1 MIEKILVVVFGCS
14 PLIIV
19 GTLFLG
25 DSIMTQLSRVR
36 AEREERQ

>member
-1 MIEKILVVVFGCS
+1 MIEKFIVVVFGCS
-14 PLIIV
+14 PIIIV

-25 DSIMTQLSRVR
+25 DSVMTQVSRVR